1 MRASSNLNTFYLQQE
16 VQEFLSILTFT
27 KMSFGQVLEV
37 LEEIDYLEK
46 KASSQSKHQNNI
58 METSEQWSDFQE
70 I

>member
-1 MRASSNLNTFYLQQE
+1 
-16 VQEFLSILTFT
+16 
-27 KMSFGQVLEV
+27 MSFGQVLEV